1 MVLNIISSFLG
12 EEGSDAAKE
21 NKKYKPIA
29 EVQLKKMT
37 KLCANSMSKCVRG
50 RCVTCMIQYF
60 IYLWTCSD
68 IHHFCEMFTISP
80 FRWSVEAYQEFFNR
94 EILLVMREMES
105 WICTYARDAGLPG
118 TLHVV
123 LLKWTMCILMARFN
137 NVKNI
142 CVLKDF
148 ICQGGRPKNSRT
160 CMLVGWGSRHFAAEA
175 MELKV
180 PDKVLI
186 CYFVLP
192 TGVSILRY
200 SNISILIKYSIFSG
214 FYKKLGPFYKKK
226 LRCDKF
232 GHWSIF

>member
-1 MVLNIISSFLG
+1 MSRRGAHCRGSA
-12 EEGSDAAKE
+12 EEDDQIMRKF
-21 NKKYKPIA
+21 N
-29 EVQLKKMT
+29 VQMCKRKVCNVYDTIFHLFVNMFWHSPLLWNVHYFT
-37 KLCANSMSKCVRG
+37 FSMKC
-50 RCVTCMIQYF
+50 
-60 IYLWTCSD
+60 
-68 IHHFCEMFTISP
+68 
-80 FRWSVEAYQEFFNR
+80 WSLPNFFNR
-94 EILLVMREMES
+94 EILLVMRETEL
-105 WICTYARDAGLPG
+105 WICTYACDAGLPG

-123 LLKWTMCILMARFN
+123 LLKWTMSILMARFN

-192 TGVSILRY
+192 SL
-200 SNISILIKYSIFSG
+200 
-214 FYKKLGPFYKKK
+214 
-226 LRCDKF
+226 
-232 GHWSIF
+232 

>member
-1 MVLNIISSFLG
+1 
-12 EEGSDAAKE
+12 
-21 NKKYKPIA
+21 
-29 EVQLKKMT
+29 
-37 KLCANSMSKCVRG
+37 
-50 RCVTCMIQYF
+50 
-60 IYLWTCSD
+60 
-68 IHHFCEMFTISP
+68 
-80 FRWSVEAYQEFFNR
+80 
-94 EILLVMREMES
+94 
-105 WICTYARDAGLPG
+105 
-118 TLHVV
+118 
-123 LLKWTMCILMARFN
+123 MARFN

-214 FYKKLGPFYKKK
+214 FYKKLGPFYKKNSDVTS
-226 LRCDKF
+226 LGIDQSSSSSRE
-232 GHWSIF
+232 SIYNR

>member
-1 MVLNIISSFLG
+1 MKCSLFHLFDEVLKL
-12 EEGSDAAKE
+12 
-21 NKKYKPIA
+21 
-29 EVQLKKMT
+29 T
-37 KLCANSMSKCVRG
+37 K
-50 RCVTCMIQYF
+50 T
-60 IYLWTCSD
+60 
-68 IHHFCEMFTISP
+68 
-80 FRWSVEAYQEFFNR
+80 FFNR
-94 EILLVMREMES
+94 EILLVTREMES
-105 WICTYARDAGLPG
+105 WICTCAQDAGLPCA
-118 TLHVV
+118 LHVV

-200 SNISILIKYSIFSG
+200 SKISILIKYSIFSG
-214 FYKKLGPFYKKK
+214 FYKKT
-226 LRCDKF
+226 R
-232 GHWSIF
+232 SIL

>member
-1 MVLNIISSFLG
+1 M
-12 EEGSDAAKE
+12 
-21 NKKYKPIA
+21 
-29 EVQLKKMT
+29 
-37 KLCANSMSKCVRG
+37 KC
-50 RCVTCMIQYF
+50 
-60 IYLWTCSD
+60 
-68 IHHFCEMFTISP
+68 
-80 FRWSVEAYQEFFNR
+80 WSLPNFFNR

-105 WICTYARDAGLPG
+105 WICTYAHDAGLPC

-192 TGVSILRY
+192 TGVSIQ
-200 SNISILIKYSIFSG
+200 IWQVWALINLLAVPEKVFTTG
-214 FYKKLGPFYKKK
+214 DD
-226 LRCDKF
+226 RQVHCDKSNDTQGF
-232 GHWSIF
+232 TVYILNYRVFLHGMSHIC